1 MKQDLG
7 FESTWE
13 NHYGEDNMQKECQ
26 QRFRLSLM

>member
-13 NHYGEDNMQKECQ
+13 SRYGEEKNANK
-26 QRFRLSLM
+26 RKAKSS